1 MTEAQYLLV
10 AVLVGGA
17 AASIA
22 LLVIRTAPVLGLID
36 IPNERSSHAS
46 PRPRGGGLGI
56 VIALIA
62 GMLICLP
69 FLATMVSWSLVLT
82 GAAAVAGVG
91 FIDDLRP
98 VSIAWRLLAHV
109 VAGVLLLM
117 ALPSPLSI
125 ELGSGWV
132 LTESVAR
139 VVSLLGVI
147 WLINAFNFMDG
158 IDGLAGSEAMFVGLG
173 AAVLIALTHPG
184 HPMIVVAGLLAA
196 ACAGFLVLNWPP
208 ARIFLG
214 DVGSGFLGFVVAG
227 LALWAMSE
235 KLTSQWPWII
245 LNGLFI
251 VDATFT
257 LVRRGIRGERIFA
270 GHRQHAYQR
279 LSRRWSSH
287 RRVTSF
293 AMVVNFLWL
302 LPCAVV
308 SVLLPEWAP
317 EVVAIAL
324 LPIVTCVWWS
334 GAGCAEES

>member
-257 LVRRGIRGERIFA
+257 LVRRGIRGERI
-270 GHRQHAYQR
+270 
-279 LSRRWSSH
+279 
-287 RRVTSF
+287 
-293 AMVVNFLWL
+293 
-302 LPCAVV
+302 
-308 SVLLPEWAP
+308 
-317 EVVAIAL
+317 
-324 LPIVTCVWWS
+324 
-334 GAGCAEES
+334 